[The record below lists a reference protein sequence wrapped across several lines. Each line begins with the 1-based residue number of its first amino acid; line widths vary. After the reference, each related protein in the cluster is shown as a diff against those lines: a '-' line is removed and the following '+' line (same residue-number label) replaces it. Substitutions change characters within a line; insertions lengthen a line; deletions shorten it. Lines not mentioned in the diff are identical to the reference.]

1 MKEVVNLGIIILLL
15 VNIRGEEHKTLDY
28 LYSIELIKIKE
39 EVDKEEDFIP
49 LRLREEV
56 EFLEI
61 RKKKNNFI
69 R

>member
-39 EVDKEEDFIP
+39 EVDKEEDLIP
-49 LRLREEV
+49 LSLREEV

>member
-1 MKEVVNLGIIILLL
+1 MH
-15 VNIRGEEHKTLDY
+15 GEERKNLDY
-28 LYSIELIKIKE
+28 LSSIELIKIKE
-39 EVDKEEDFIP
+39 EVDKEEDLIP
-49 LRLREEV
+49 LSLREEV